1 MNFEQLPYIEQQKWI
16 IHATDK
22 CSEIIN
28 PYTMEPVNPVVYA
41 RFLWEQHTKK
51 ILKDQKV

>member
-22 CSEIIN
+22 CSEIIK

-41 RFLWEQHTKK
+41 RFLWEQHMKK